1 MFYIK
6 HAKFKITVNNNINA
20 VLTSLVLFT
29 LAISSLLVV
38 PGVYADDAFRQCNT
52 CASTSSF
59 YRKARAMAEMGVA
72 RDVYIINYESQ
83 NVKLFN
89 VEMTSLSDIGFRD
102 EPGVE
107 STVTSVREK
116 SISYSKMN
124 SFRDLFD
131 AHERI
136 QLVLKSPK
144 EIPTE
149 VASSVYDLIGNT
161 SIENDVKDWIRY
173 NTSVFDTFMNYASI
187 ALTIGVEMYTGFDF
201 DPTVYVKFSDG
212 SYVRYEVTGV
222 AFYGMELQFVEAR
235 DAFNNQISL
244 NANDFINST
253 TLLQFR
259 GNTAAAFAAV
269 NLLAENLRE
278 LQIQVIFREMRNGVE
293 CVVTG
298 GGVTC
303 YVPNDSK

>member
-1 MFYIK
+1 
-6 HAKFKITVNNNINA
+6 
-20 VLTSLVLFT
+20 
-29 LAISSLLVV
+29 
-38 PGVYADDAFRQCNT
+38 
-52 CASTSSF
+52 
-59 YRKARAMAEMGVA
+59 MAEMGVSK
-72 RDVYIINYESQ
+72 DVYIINYESQ

-116 SISYSKMN
+116 SISHSKMN
-124 SFRDLFD
+124 DFRDLFE
-131 AHERI
+131 ARESI
-136 QLVLKSPK
+136 ELVLKSPK
-144 EIPTE
+144 KVPTE

-173 NTSVFDTFMNYASI
+173 DTTVFESFINYASI
-187 ALTIGVEMYTGFDF
+187 ALSIGIEMYTGFDF

-212 SYVRYEVTGV
+212 SYVRYEVTGI
-222 AFYGMELQFVEAR
+222 AFYGLELNFVEAR

-244 NANDFINST
+244 NANDYLNSN

-259 GNTAAAFAAV
+259 GDTVAATAAV

-278 LQIQVIFREMRNGVE
+278 LQIQVMFREMRNGTE
-293 CVVTG
+293 CVGTG